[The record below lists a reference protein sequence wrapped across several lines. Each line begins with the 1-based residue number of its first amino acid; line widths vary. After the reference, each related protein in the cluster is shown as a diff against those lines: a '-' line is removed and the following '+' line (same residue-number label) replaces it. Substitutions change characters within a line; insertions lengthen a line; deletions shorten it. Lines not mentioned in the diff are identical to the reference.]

1 MDTELIKALNGVLK
15 EFPQF
20 WDGEKLHRSMVV
32 DAINQKEPNLI
43 KALISNNKI
52 KSLYS
57 TEIDDVLLFDF
68 EKLTSL
74 LKYKEFWNDSFTKYR
89 NMVGLT
95 SEGKYLNYNSDVV
108 LDFPFKDCVLEGG
121 MTKEDQGKDE
131 IYYNEVIARDEI
143 DRLFAPKVL
152 TKTKRYTKDG
162 IEENITDFSDEDNL
176 IIKGNNLIAL
186 HSLKERY
193 AGKVKLIYID
203 PPYNTGNDSFKYND
217 RFNRST
223 WLTFMKNRLEVAR
236 DLLSDDGSIWITLDD
251 IEISYLKVLADS
263 IFGESCFLN
272 MIAWQHSDNSNNN
285 ALTFSE
291 DFNHILVY
299 SKKADWKPIFLNDLE
314 KRTHFK
320 NPDNDPRGPWF
331 DGNPI
336 NNPGL
341 RTNLQ
346 FDITAPNGNI
356 IKHPANGW
364 RWSKATMDEKFAT
377 GELRFSDDQTRV
389 IRRTYLNDMEGL
401 PPSNLWTCLEKTGH
415 TRKAKYE
422 LKKLFPDIPVTSLFS
437 TPKPELL
444 INHIINLA
452 TNDTN
457 DLVLDFFIG
466 SGTTAAVAHKMG
478 RRYIGIEQMDYINE
492 ITVPRL
498 QKVIEGE
505 QGGISKNVEWQGGG
519 SFVYVEMMELNY
531 QFIHKIE
538 NANDYEALTAIFEEM
553 KNNAH
558 LNYQADL
565 NKVLKASY
573 EMDGMPRL
581 VGFDELELHEQKKLL
596 IELLDKN
603 QLYVSYSEIKDRTL
617 NVSETDQAFNH
628 SFYEKD

>member
-43 KALISNNKI
+43 KALISNDKI

-152 TKTKRYTKDG
+152 TKTKRYTKEG

-236 DLLSDDGSIWITLDD
+236 DLLSEDGLLFISLDD
-251 IEISYLKVLADS
+251 SENHYCKVLIDNILGEENFIADICHKSRAS
-263 IFGESCFLN
+263 ISNDKIISLSHNHLLMYAKNERLIFKNKAEYGIDNDLSGFKEEDEHGYFKYVPVDGPGGAKKGNPYYEFQGIEGFWRFSKEKMQELYNIGKVVKKGKSLSQKYYLVDAQNKRKTITTWWDDNFLTSNATKELNNLFGENVF
-272 MIAWQHSDNSNNN
+272 
-285 ALTFSE
+285 
-291 DFNHILVY
+291 
-299 SKKADWKPIFLNDLE
+299 
-314 KRTHFK
+314 
-320 NPDNDPRGPWF
+320 
-331 DGNPI
+331 
-336 NNPGL
+336 NNPKNE
-341 RTNLQ
+341 NLLKR
-346 FDITAPNGNI
+346 I
-356 IKHPANGW
+356 I
-364 RWSKATMDEKFAT
+364 E
-377 GELRFSDDQTRV
+377 
-389 IRRTYLNDMEGL
+389 
-401 PPSNLWTCLEKTGH
+401 
-415 TRKAKYE
+415 
-422 LKKLFPDIPVTSLFS
+422 FS
-437 TPKPELL
+437 TKEDDL
-444 INHIINLA
+444 I
-452 TNDTN
+452 
-457 DLVLDFFIG
+457 LDYHLG

-498 QKVIEGE
+498 QKVIDGE

-617 NVSETDQAFNH
+617 NVSETDQAFNRR
-628 SFYEKD
+628 FYEKD